1 MGQPSLWDWIT
12 FCISLFLI
20 AYAIWLVASSRL
32 PFLDSAGRAVGRF
45 TFRAADRAGRWTIV
59 WIYWPIFKA
68 IWRLAVALWE
78 LPGVLWRGPR
88 QEPPPAPVSRV
99 RVGLPAAYVAEGE
112 TITLQNAP
120 SAPSVVRPSAPSG
133 LFAPSAAEQPPA
145 PPRLMVDRSREALID
160 ELVAAGWSTTQ
171 IRALLKG
178 TNEAIGQEVEAARAR
193 LASPR
198 VTPLAGRE
206 LPADARFRE

>member
-1 MGQPSLWDWIT
+1 MGQPTLWDWVT
-12 FCISLFLI
+12 FFISLFLI

-32 PFLDSAGRAVGRF
+32 PFLDGAGRAMGRL
-45 TFRAADRAGRWTIV
+45 TYRAADRAGRWTIV

-78 LPGVLWRGPR
+78 LPGVLWRGPAP
-88 QEPPPAPVSRV
+88 EPPPAPVSRV
-99 RVGLPAAYVAEGE
+99 AVSLPATYVAGNDDGSR
-112 TITLQNAP
+112 QDAP
-120 SAPSVVRPSAPSG
+120 SAPSVVRPSGSSAPD
-133 LFAPSAAEQPPA
+133 PA
-145 PPRLMVDRSREALID
+145 PAAPVSRLAVDKSREALID

-171 IRALLKG
+171 IRGLLKG

-193 LASPR
+193 LAAPR
-198 VTPLAGRE
+198 ATPIAGRE